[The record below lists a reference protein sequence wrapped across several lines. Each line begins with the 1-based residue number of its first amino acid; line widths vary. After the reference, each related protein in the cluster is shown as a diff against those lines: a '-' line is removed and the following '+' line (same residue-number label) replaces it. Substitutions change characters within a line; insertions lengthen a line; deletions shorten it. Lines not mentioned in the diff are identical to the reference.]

1 MKLICFDSPN
11 GANGYLSNRYPSS
24 FAIGEDEFFCV
35 EQFMM
40 YTKALTFNDDDIAEQ
55 ILDSEDPDEINEL
68 GRQVSGYDDVI
79 WNGLRQAVVYE
90 GLKAKFEQDDE
101 LCARLL
107 ATDEALLA
115 ECTVKEYILGIG
127 LSILDANRKDIDCW
141 KGQNLLGFSLMRVR

>member
-40 YTKALTFNDDDIAEQ
+40 YTKALTFNDDIAEQ

-115 ECTVKEYILGIG
+115 DVL
-127 LSILDANRKDIDCW
+127 
-141 KGQNLLGFSLMRVR
+141 